1 MVLDLNNGGTILK
14 NQITGED
21 LKKSLVGSRD
31 YLVLNKEMVNEL
43 NVFPVPDGDTGTNM
57 GLTII
62 SALKEAEH
70 LDSFATVE
78 EVSAAV
84 SRGALM
90 GARGNSGV
98 ILSQFFRGFAEGLK
112 GKEVATIKDLAF
124 AFKKASD
131 VTYKAVMKP
140 TEGTI
145 LTVGRELS
153 DFAVKNAAKA
163 TDMGS
168 FYESVIKAAEKS
180 LDNTPNLLPV
190 LKEQGV
196 VDAGGKGL
204 VVILQ
209 GALKAAKGE
218 TIEKIEDA
226 ELERKTPKAFVDG
239 EVEDDDIE
247 FAYCTEFLIKGDSDK
262 AEEFKQK
269 LIPLGDCL
277 LVVGASGIIKTH
289 IHTNNPGRVLE
300 YASEIG
306 MLQDIKIDNMRI
318 QHKEK
323 LFKDE
328 EVQAAKG
335 KNRVVEPTEEYAFVT
350 VSIGDGLDEVFESLN
365 ADYIVKGGQTM
376 NPSTE
381 DLLKGVESTPGKN
394 VFILPN
400 NKNIQLAA
408 EQVKELTKR
417 NVKVIPTR
425 SIPEGISAMLAFQP
439 DTSFDE
445 NEEAMKEA
453 ISHVKSGQVTY
464 AVRDTEISGKKIGE
478 GDVIGIAHGDIV
490 SVGSE
495 VTEVACELIEELVNE
510 DHSLITLYYGEDVDE
525 EDGEKLLKELEEEYE
540 DLDIELVYGGQPLYY
555 YLVSLE

>member
-1 MVLDLNNGGTILK
+1 M
-14 NQITGED
+14 
-21 LKKSLVGSRD
+21 
-31 YLVLNKEMVNEL
+31 
-43 NVFPVPDGDTGTNM
+43 
-57 GLTII
+57 
-62 SALKEAEH
+62 
-70 LDSFATVE
+70 
-78 EVSAAV
+78 
-84 SRGALM
+84 
-90 GARGNSGV
+90 
-98 ILSQFFRGFAEGLK
+98 
-112 GKEVATIKDLAF
+112 AF

-163 TDMGS
+163 KDMGS

-226 ELERKTPKAFVDG
+226 ELERKTPRAFVDG

-277 LVVGASGIIKTH
+277 LVVGGSGIIKTH

-328 EVQAAKG
+328 EVEAAKG

-495 VTEVACELIEELVNE
+495 VTEVTCELIEELVNE

-555 YLVSLE
+555 YLISLE

>member
-1 MVLDLNNGGTILK
+1 MK

-70 LDSFATVE
+70 LDSSATVE
-78 EVSAAV
+78 EVSAAI

-277 LVVGASGIIKTH
+277 LVVGGSGIIKTH

-328 EVQAAKG
+328 EVEAAKG

-490 SVGSE
+490 SVGNE
-495 VTEVACELIEELVNE
+495 VTEVTRELIEELVNE

>member
-1 MVLDLNNGGTILK
+1 MK

-21 LKKSLVGSRD
+21 LIKSLVGSRD

-57 GLTII
+57 SLTII

-70 LDSFATVE
+70 LDSSATVE

-112 GKEVATIKDLAF
+112 GKEVANIKDLAF

-168 FYESVIKAAEKS
+168 FYESVIEAAEKS

-289 IHTNNPGRVLE
+289 IHTNNPGRALE

-350 VSIGDGLDEVFESLN
+350 VSIGDGLSEVFESLN

-439 DTSFDE
+439 DSSFDE

-453 ISHVKSGQVTY
+453 ILHVKSGQVTY
-464 AVRDTEISGKKIGE
+464 AVRDTEISGKKIAE

-495 VTEVACELIEELVNE
+495 VTEVTRELIEELVNE
-510 DHSLITLYYGEDVDE
+510 DHSLITLYYGEDVKED
-525 EDGEKLLKELEEEYE
+525 DGEKLLNELEEEYE

>member
-1 MVLDLNNGGTILK
+1 MK

-70 LDSFATVE
+70 LDSSATVE

-153 DFAVKNAAKA
+153 DFAIKNAAKA

-247 FAYCTEFLIKGDSDK
+247 FAYCTEFLIKGDSYK

-335 KNRVVEPTEEYAFVT
+335 KNLVVEPTEEYAFVT

-495 VTEVACELIEELVNE
+495 VTEVTRELIAELVNE
-510 DHSLITLYYGEDVDE
+510 EHSLITLYYGEDVDE

>member
-1 MVLDLNNGGTILK
+1 MK

-57 GLTII
+57 SLTII

-70 LDSFATVE
+70 LDAFATVE

-112 GKEVATIKDLAF
+112 GKEIANIKDLAF

-239 EVEDDDIE
+239 EVEDGDIE

-277 LVVGASGIIKTH
+277 LVVGGSGIIKTH

-328 EVQAAKG
+328 EVEAAKG
-335 KNRVVEPTEEYAFVT
+335 KNLVVEPTEEYAFVT

-439 DTSFDE
+439 DSTFDE

-464 AVRDTEISGKKIGE
+464 AVRDTEISGKTIGE

-490 SVGSE
+490 SVGDE
-495 VTEVACELIEELVNE
+495 VTEVTRELIEELVNE

-525 EDGEKLLKELEEEYE
+525 EDGEDLLKELEEEYE

>member
-1 MVLDLNNGGTILK
+1 MK

-70 LDSFATVE
+70 LDSLATVE

-140 TEGTI
+140 TEGTV

-328 EVQAAKG
+328 EVEAAKG

-464 AVRDTEISGKKIGE
+464 AVRDTEISGKKIAE

-495 VTEVACELIEELVNE
+495 VTEVTRELIEELVNE

-555 YLVSLE
+555 YLISLE

>member
-1 MVLDLNNGGTILK
+1 MK

-57 GLTII
+57 SLTII

-153 DFAVKNAAKA
+153 DFAIKNAAKA

-439 DTSFDE
+439 DSTFDE

-478 GDVIGIAHGDIV
+478 GDVIGIAHGDII

-495 VTEVACELIEELVNE
+495 VTEVTRELIEELVNE

>member
-1 MVLDLNNGGTILK
+1 MK

-57 GLTII
+57 SLTII

-70 LDSFATVE
+70 LDSSATVE

-112 GKEVATIKDLAF
+112 GKEVANIKDLAF

-209 GALKAAKGE
+209 GALKTAKGE

-328 EVQAAKG
+328 EVEAAKG
-335 KNRVVEPTEEYAFVT
+335 KNRVIEPTEEYAFVT

-417 NVKVIPTR
+417 NIKVIPTR

-439 DTSFDE
+439 DSTFDE

-495 VTEVACELIEELVNE
+495 VTEVTRELIEELVNE

-525 EDGEKLLKELEEEYE
+525 EDGENLLKELEEEYE

-555 YLVSLE
+555 YLISLE

>member
-1 MVLDLNNGGTILK
+1 MK

-70 LDSFATVE
+70 LDSSATVE

-112 GKEVATIKDLAF
+112 GKEVANIKDLAF

-153 DFAVKNAAKA
+153 DFAVKNAARA

-209 GALKAAKGE
+209 GALKTAKGE

-328 EVQAAKG
+328 EVEAAKG
-335 KNRVVEPTEEYAFVT
+335 NNRVVEPTEEYAFVT

-417 NVKVIPTR
+417 NIKVIPTR

-439 DTSFDE
+439 DSTFDE

-464 AVRDTEISGKKIGE
+464 AVRDTEISGKTIGE

-495 VTEVACELIEELVNE
+495 VTEVTRELIEELVNE

-525 EDGEKLLKELEEEYE
+525 EDGENLLKELEEEYE

-555 YLVSLE
+555 YLISLE

>member
-1 MVLDLNNGGTILK
+1 MK

-153 DFAVKNAAKA
+153 DFAIKNAAKA

-196 VDAGGKGL
+196 VDAGGMGL

-328 EVQAAKG
+328 EVEAAKG

-495 VTEVACELIEELVNE
+495 VTEVTRELIEELVNE

-555 YLVSLE
+555 YLISLE